1 VALLQVASYFIETLY
16 SVTLVTRHSLTFL
29 ANMIPMST
37 TGELLIGTRRT
48 ADSTKV
54 AHAGL
59 TIIMAATA
67 LNQNYFGVE
76 FLGE

>member
-1 VALLQVASYFIETLY
+1 
-16 SVTLVTRHSLTFL
+16 
-29 ANMIPMST
+29 MIPMST